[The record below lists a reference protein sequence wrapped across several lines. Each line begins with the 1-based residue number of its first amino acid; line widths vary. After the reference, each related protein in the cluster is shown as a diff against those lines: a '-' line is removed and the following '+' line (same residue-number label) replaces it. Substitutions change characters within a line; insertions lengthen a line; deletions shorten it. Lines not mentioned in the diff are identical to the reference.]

1 MPPFLQLLQFG
12 SGGWSDELLLGAAM
26 TIAIAIAALPL
37 GLAAGLALAFAI
49 HSRQALLRESAGA
62 LAGVFRGIPELLA
75 LFIVYIGGQRLL
87 NLVMPFLGLDAKLE
101 LSGYLAGVL
110 SLGIVFGA
118 YASAVF
124 LGILRTLDGASVAA
138 AQSLGLG
145 RWPIL
150 RFIIFPELFR
160 LGLPGLSNLWL
171 STMKQT
177 ALVSVV
183 AGDALMRKSYLAAS
197 STGAYILFFGAACL
211 IYFAITSLSEAGL
224 AAWHRRLSRGRDLV

>member
-1 MPPFLQLLQFG
+1 MPPVLQILQL
-12 SGGWSDELLLGAAM
+12 GGWADALLLGLAA
-26 TIAIAIAALPL
+26 TIAIAVAALPL
-37 GLAAGLALAFAI
+37 GLAAGLALAFAV
-49 HSRQALLRESAGA
+49 HSRRALLREPAAA
-62 LAGVFRGIPELLA
+62 LAGIFRGIPELLT

-87 NLVMPFLGLDAKLE
+87 NLATALLGLDMSLE

-110 SLGIVFGA
+110 SLGVVFGA
-118 YASAVF
+118 YASEVF
-124 LGILRTLDGASVAA
+124 LGILRSLDGGSIAA
-138 AQSLGLG
+138 ARALGLG

-150 RFIIFPELFR
+150 RFIVLPELFR

-183 AGDALMRKSYLAAS
+183 ACDELMRKTYLAAS
-197 STGAYILFFGAACL
+197 STGDYILFYGIACL

-224 AAWHRRLSRGRDLV
+224 AAWHRRLRRGRNLA